1 MHRVSAEAFRT
12 DPGHGS
18 EFVVRLSVIDEQA
31 RRMEHA
37 RLGES
42 FMSAANARRIM
53 VVDDNTD
60 GAESMSLLLSSLGHD
75 VRTAVDGLQALETA
89 DVFQPEVVLLDIG
102 MPHMDGY
109 ETARRLRENAA
120 LRNALLIALTGWGQE
135 DARRRSVEAGFDHHL
150 VKPVDLDV
158 LEKLILERRA
168 PA

>member
-1 MHRVSAEAFRT
+1 
-12 DPGHGS
+12 
-18 EFVVRLSVIDEQA
+18 
-31 RRMEHA
+31 
-37 RLGES
+37 
-42 FMSAANARRIM
+42 
-53 VVDDNTD
+53 
-60 GAESMSLLLSSLGHD
+60 MSLLLSSLGHE

-120 LRNALLIALTGWGQE
+120 LRNSLLIALTGWGQE

-150 VKPVDLDV
+150 VKPVDFDV

-168 PA
+168 SA